1 LSKTKYNQIAN
12 FTLTQQAINIAIGDK
27 APGIYMAEVRDQVN
41 GGKLK
46 YGDIT
51 SESLLKKNLEANYI
65 PLAMLNKGEMDYKD
79 FLSERR
85 TLMAA
90 GMRKHFL
97 NLGNV
102 TIDN

>member
-1 LSKTKYNQIAN
+1 MGRISFRQLILVDLWEA
-12 FTLTQQAINIAIGDK
+12 
-27 APGIYMAEVRDQVN
+27 RDQVN

-46 YGDIT
+46 YGGIT
-51 SESLLKKNLEANYI
+51 SESLLKKNLEANCI
-65 PLAMLNKGEMDYKD
+65 PLAMLDKGEKDYED

-90 GMRKHFL
+90 RMREHFL

-102 TIDN
+102 TTDN